1 MRAGSQPLVCG
12 SVGRKSKETAT
23 PGGPPPASRAPRKFR
38 AVMLRHLRH
47 PVPPSVDLCY
57 SKSAARERGA
67 IRFCVPLEHLD
78 FQRSAPSG
86 GAVCVNGAV

>member
-1 MRAGSQPLVCG
+1 
-12 SVGRKSKETAT
+12 
-23 PGGPPPASRAPRKFR
+23 
-38 AVMLRHLRH
+38 MLRHLRH